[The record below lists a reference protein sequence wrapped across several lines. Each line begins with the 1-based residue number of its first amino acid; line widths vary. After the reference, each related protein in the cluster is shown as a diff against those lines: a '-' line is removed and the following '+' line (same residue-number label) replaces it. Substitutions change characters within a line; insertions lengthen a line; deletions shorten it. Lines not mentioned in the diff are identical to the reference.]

1 MTRLSAS
8 IKASMKK
15 TATVLT
21 IASCSLFSVMSIS
34 QAQAADNIDINFQTI
49 LQQERSW
56 AGLQSKK
63 LKVGDITWSYSEGG
77 SSTKPTLLLIHGLG
91 GSRDNWNRVAHYLT
105 TNYHVIIPDLPG
117 SGEIIVAQNFDY
129 SVPNLAEK
137 LRRFVEAENLKGPI
151 HIAGHS
157 LGGSIALLYAGQYP
171 FETKSLFLVDSGGIF
186 RSANTI
192 YLKDPT
198 YLKQLLVS
206 KKGDFNYLL
215 KQTMFNPPFI
225 PKEFLQAQE
234 KLMINQAPQ
243 TQKLVDQLIALN
255 KVYTPDSF
263 AVLTKT
269 IDAPTLILWGKQDK
283 IINVEVASELKSL
296 LKNAQ
301 PPVILEN
308 VGHMPILEAE
318 QLVIQQYVPF
328 LLKVETNQASKTTS
342 H

>member
-15 TATVLT
+15 TTTVLT

-117 SGEIIVAQNFDY
+117 SGETIVAQDFDY

>member
-1 MTRLSAS
+1 MTRLSAP

-15 TATVLT
+15 TATALT
-21 IASCSLFSVMSIS
+21 LACSLLSVMSIS
-34 QAQAADNIDINFQTI
+34 QAQAADNIDVSFQTI
-49 LQQERSW
+49 LQQERNW
-56 AGLQSKK
+56 AGLQSKS

-77 SSTKPTLLLIHGLG
+77 SSTKPTLLLIHGLA

-117 SGEIIVAQNFDY
+117 SGETIVSQDFDY

-137 LRRFVEAENLKGPI
+137 LRRFVEAANLKGPI

-225 PKEFLQAQE
+225 PKE
-234 KLMINQAPQ
+234 
-243 TQKLVDQLIALN
+243 
-255 KVYTPDSF
+255 
-263 AVLTKT
+263 
-269 IDAPTLILWGKQDK
+269 
-283 IINVEVASELKSL
+283 
-296 LKNAQ
+296 
-301 PPVILEN
+301 
-308 VGHMPILEAE
+308 
-318 QLVIQQYVPF
+318 
-328 LLKVETNQASKTTS
+328 
-342 H
+342 

>member
-117 SGEIIVAQNFDY
+117 SGETIVAQDFDY

-198 YLKQLLVS
+198 YLKQLLV
-206 KKGDFNYLL
+206 
-215 KQTMFNPPFI
+215 
-225 PKEFLQAQE
+225 
-234 KLMINQAPQ
+234 
-243 TQKLVDQLIALN
+243 
-255 KVYTPDSF
+255 
-263 AVLTKT
+263 
-269 IDAPTLILWGKQDK
+269 
-283 IINVEVASELKSL
+283 
-296 LKNAQ
+296 
-301 PPVILEN
+301 
-308 VGHMPILEAE
+308 
-318 QLVIQQYVPF
+318 
-328 LLKVETNQASKTTS
+328 
-342 H
+342 

>member
-8 IKASMKK
+8 IKASVKK

-117 SGEIIVAQNFDY
+117 SGETIVAQDFDY

-328 LLKVETNQASKTTS
+328 LLKVETNQASKMTY

>member
-1 MTRLSAS
+1 MTRLSAP

-15 TATVLT
+15 TATALT
-21 IASCSLFSVMSIS
+21 LACSLLSVMSIS
-34 QAQAADNIDINFQTI
+34 QAQAADNIDVSFQTI
-49 LQQERSW
+49 LQQERNW
-56 AGLQSKK
+56 AGLQSKS

-77 SSTKPTLLLIHGLG
+77 SSTKPTLLLIHGLA

-117 SGEIIVAQNFDY
+117 SGETIVSHDFDY

-137 LRRFVEAENLKGPI
+137 LRRFVEAANLKGPI

-283 IINVEVASELKSL
+283 IINVEVANELKRL

-308 VGHMPILEAE
+308 VGHMPILEAK

-328 LLKVETNQASKTTS
+328 LLKVETNQSSKTTTP
-342 H
+342 

>member
-1 MTRLSAS
+1 MTRLSTS
-8 IKASMKK
+8 IMASMKK
-15 TATVLT
+15 TATALTLACSVL
-21 IASCSLFSVMSIS
+21 SVMSIS
-34 QAQAADNIDINFQTI
+34 QTQAADNIDVTFQNV

-56 AGLQSKK
+56 AGLQSKS
-63 LKVGDITWSYSEGG
+63 LKVGDVTWSYSEGG
-77 SSTKPTLLLIHGLG
+77 STTKPTLLLIHGLA
-91 GSRDNWNRVAHYLT
+91 GSRDNWNRVARYLT

-117 SGEIIVAQNFDY
+117 SSETIVPQDFDY

-137 LRRFVEAENLKGPI
+137 LRRFVEAANLKGPI

-192 YLKDPT
+192 YLKDPA

-234 KLMINQAPQ
+234 KLMIDQAPQ

-283 IINVEVASELKSL
+283 IINVEVASELKRL

-318 QLVIQQYVPF
+318 QLVMQQYLPF
-328 LLKVETNQASKTTS
+328 LLKVETNQSSKTTTP
-342 H
+342 

>member
-1 MTRLSAS
+1 MTTLFVSTKTT
-8 IKASMKK
+8 IKK
-15 TATVLT
+15 TAIVL
-21 IASCSLFSVMSIS
+21 ALACSLTTITGVF
-34 QAQAADNIDINFQTI
+34 QTQAADTIDINFQNI

-56 AGLQSKK
+56 AGLQSKS
-63 LKVGDITWSYSEGG
+63 LKVGEVTWSYSEDG
-77 SSTKPTLLLIHGLG
+77 STAKPTLLLIHGLG
-91 GSRDNWNRVAHYLT
+91 GSRDNWNRVARYLT
-105 TNYHVIIPDLPG
+105 ANYHVIIPDLPG
-117 SGEIIVAQNFDY
+117 SGETLVAQDFDY

-137 LRRFVEAENLKGPI
+137 LRRFVEAANLKGPI

-192 YLKDPT
+192 YLKDPA

-206 KKGDFNYLL
+206 KGDFNYLL

-283 IINVEVASELKSL
+283 IINVEVASELKRL

-328 LLKVETNQASKTTS
+328 LLKVETNQSLKTTTP
-342 H
+342 